1 MAHQNK
7 RAVIIGGGIIGGVA
21 AYFLHQKGWSVMIVE
36 KDRFGYG
43 ASHGNCGLVVPSH
56 ADPLNSPENLI
67 KGIGWML
74 KKNAPLFIKLQTDAA
89 WSRWMIQFIRHCF
102 GGHRQVSAAGRAALM
117 TDTISLYDTLIKT
130 EGINCHWDTPGTCH
144 LFRSKKEFNVFGAT
158 NHLETHVGFKVKPL
172 IGDPLHDLLPTISP
186 EVVGGWHDPQA
197 ALLRPEAFM
206 RELAGV
212 LKNKG
217 IEIVEKT
224 EFIGFNREYGRAVGA
239 QTDQGLFKAEA
250 FVVATGAWTPMLS
263 NALGYR
269 IPIQP
274 GKGYSLTFRR
284 PANSPTLPCFFEEKR
299 VVVTPWS
306 DSLRLGGTMEFSG
319 FDDHLN
325 PLRLAALFR
334 ALNQYLPLSIP
345 DQIEEEW
352 CGWRPITWDGLPI
365 IDHLPGFEN
374 VVLATGHNELG
385 LTMAPATGQLVAE
398 MTSQETPHIDPS
410 FYQIDRFF

>member
-1 MAHQNK
+1 MAHQNQ
-7 RAVIIGGGIIGGVA
+7 RAIIIGGGIIGGMA
-21 AYFLHQKGWSVMIVE
+21 AYFLHQKGWSVTIVE

-43 ASHGNCGLVVPSH
+43 ASHGNCGLVVPGH

-67 KGIGWML
+67 KGIGWTL
-74 KKNAPLFIKLQTDAA
+74 KKNAPLFIKLRTDAT
-89 WSRWMIQFIRHCF
+89 WIRWMLQFIRHCF
-102 GGHRQVSAAGRAALM
+102 GSHRQVSAVGRAALM
-117 TDTISLYDTLIKT
+117 TETISLYDTLIKT
-130 EGINCHWDTPGTCH
+130 EGIDCHWDTPGTCH
-144 LFRSKKEFNVFGAT
+144 IFRSKKDFAAFRAS
-158 NHLETHVGFKVKPL
+158 NHLQADVGFKVKPL

-186 EVVGGWHDPQA
+186 EVVGAWYDRQA
-197 ALLRPEAFM
+197 ALLRPDAFM

-217 IEIVEKT
+217 IEIVEQT
-224 EFIGFNREYGRAVGA
+224 EFIGFNKIYGRAVA
-239 QTDQGLFKAEA
+239 ARTDQGVFAAEA

-263 NALGYR
+263 DALGYR

-274 GKGYSLTFRR
+274 GKGYSVTFRR
-284 PANSPTLPCFFEEKR
+284 PANSPTLPCFFEEQR

-319 FDDHLN
+319 FDDNLN

-334 ALNQYLPLSIP
+334 TLNQYMPLSIP

-374 VVLATGHNELG
+374 VVLAVGHNELG

-398 MTSQETPHIDPS
+398 MTSQESPHIDPS
-410 FYQIDRFF
+410 FYQIDRLF